1 MIDKKE
7 LKKAQKIMLEILKE
21 VDRICRKH
29 KIKYW
34 LDGGTLLGAVRH
46 KGFIPWDDD
55 IDICMLPE
63 DYNEFIN
70 IGLKELS
77 EKYFLDTK
85 ERDPYKVFKF
95 LKIRDRNTIFIE
107 EEESDREKY
116 HQGIFM
122 DIFVM
127 NYLNDSSISRR
138 KLYNI
143 LLKLKDLIAERGKY
157 KFLKLILKKFGVV
170 FLSTKLF
177 DFLFLNAEEERKSIG
192 YKYNF
197 NQIYFL
203 KDIFP
208 LKEIEFEETMFYCPC
223 NFDAILKELYGDM
236 YMELPP
242 KEQRVWHAKEIKFNQ
257 KCIFERNQKEEKK

>member
-7 LKKAQKIMLEILKE
+7 LKEAQKIMLEILKE

-55 IDICMLPE
+55 IDISMLPE
-63 DYNEFIN
+63 DYTNFIK
-70 IGLKELS
+70 IALKELS
-77 EKYFLDTK
+77 KKYFLDNK
-85 ERDPYKVFKF
+85 ETDPYIIFKY
-95 LKIRDRNTIFIE
+95 LKIRDKNSIFIE
-107 EEESDREKY
+107 KEEEEEKY
-116 HQGIFM
+116 HQGIFI
-122 DIFVM
+122 DIFLM
-127 NYLNDSSISRR
+127 NHLNNSSISRR

-143 LLKLKDLIAERGKY
+143 LLKFKDLIVERGKY
-157 KFLKLILKKFGVV
+157 KFLKLILKKFGIV

-177 DFLFLNAEEERKSIG
+177 DFLFLNVKEERKIIG

-208 LKEIEFEETMFYCPC
+208 LKEIEFEETMFYCPS
-223 NFDAILKELYGDM
+223 NFDAILKELYGDT

-242 KEQRVWHAKEIKFNQ
+242 KDQRVWHAKEIKFNQ
-257 KCIFERNQKEEKK
+257 KCIFERNQRGEKE